1 MTSALEVKNLNK
13 KYGNFLALDNVNIT
27 INGGKIIGL
36 LGPNGSGKST
46 FFKCVS
52 GLLTYEGQI
61 LVHGRPVGAES
72 KKMVAFLPER
82 TYLDLN
88 MRVCEV
94 FDFFFDFYDDF
105 DVNRAYEL
113 LATLGVDRNA
123 KLKTLSKGTKEKV
136 QLVLVMARDAKLY
149 LLDEPIAG
157 VDPVA
162 REFILDTI
170 VSNYNKNATVLVST
184 HLISDVEKVL
194 DSFLFVRNGKI
205 IMQGDVA
212 KAREV
217 YGGKTVDEIFREVY
231 KKCSQNA

>member
-72 KKMVAFLPER
+72 KKIVAFLPER

-136 QLVLVMARDAKLY
+136 QLIAVMARKAQVY
-149 LLDEPIAG
+149 LLDEPIGG
-157 VDPVA
+157 VDPAA
-162 REFILDTI
+162 REFIIHTI
-170 VSNYNKNATVLVST
+170 LTRVNEGATIIIST
-184 HLISDVEKVL
+184 HLIRDIEDILDEYIFINGSKFISYGSVKDVH
-194 DSFLFVRNGKI
+194 D
-205 IMQGDVA
+205 Q
-212 KAREV
+212 
-217 YGGKTVDEIFREVY
+217 GKTVDEVFREVFR
-231 KKCSQNA
+231 CF

>member
-72 KKMVAFLPER
+72 KKIVAFLPER

-94 FDFFFDFYDDF
+94 FDFFFEFYDDF

-136 QLVLVMARDAKLY
+136 QLIAVMARKAQVY
-149 LLDEPIAG
+149 LLDEPIGG
-157 VDPVA
+157 VDPAA
-162 REFILDTI
+162 REFIIHTI
-170 VSNYNKNATVLVST
+170 LTRVNEGATIIIST
-184 HLISDVEKVL
+184 HLIRDIEDILDEYIFINGSKFISYGSVKDVH
-194 DSFLFVRNGKI
+194 D
-205 IMQGDVA
+205 Q
-212 KAREV
+212 
-217 YGGKTVDEIFREVY
+217 GKTVDEVFREVFR
-231 KKCSQNA
+231 CF

>member
-72 KKMVAFLPER
+72 KKIVAFLPER

-123 KLKTLSKGTKEKV
+123 RMKTLSKGTKEKV
-136 QLVLVMARDAKLY
+136 QLIAVMARKAQVY
-149 LLDEPIAG
+149 LLDEPIGG
-157 VDPVA
+157 VDPAA
-162 REFILDTI
+162 REFIIHTI
-170 VSNYNKNATVLVST
+170 LTRVNEGATIIIST
-184 HLISDVEKVL
+184 HLIRDIEDILDEYIFINGSKFISYGSVKDVH
-194 DSFLFVRNGKI
+194 D
-205 IMQGDVA
+205 Q
-212 KAREV
+212 
-217 YGGKTVDEIFREVY
+217 GKTVDEVFREVFR
-231 KKCSQNA
+231 CF